1 MTCKH
6 IQRPRILY
14 LALAWVG
21 WVEPTQPK
29 VLVVITY
36 SDRPIGPD
44 LSYLALSPMMKECSR
59 WVRLPSAQ
67 SARSLEE
74 GGNLTQGEQLFL
86 HL

>member
-6 IQRPRILY
+6 IKRPTIGNLTK
-14 LALAWVG
+14 
-21 WVEPTQPK
+21 PTQPK

-44 LSYLALSPMMKECSR
+44 LSYLALSLMMKECSR

>member
-6 IQRPRILY
+6 IKRPTILY
-14 LALAWVG
+14 LA
-21 WVEPTQPK
+21 
-29 VLVVITY
+29 LVVITY

-44 LSYLALSPMMKECSR
+44 LSYLALSLMMKECSR